1 MLRYREID
9 CKYAEIWRVF
19 ISGSS
24 SAGKTYFARQL
35 LENKLIECNR
45 IYYYH
50 PDIQETFPIDW
61 ENYLNIPICYQ
72 SGLPSQND
80 ILNIPHKSCIILD
93 DLYTEACA
101 DRTID
106 YLFRV
111 LSSKRKLHVIIM
123 TQRYFAEG
131 SNGLNIR
138 NSCNY
143 HILMNNADERTN
155 LRVANMMNNKDSI
168 KKAIDIN
175 SQKLYPYIFLDRTNQ
190 ARVTG
195 IQVYTELF
203 GKYKQVVLN
212 SMVSYLISETDFKSH
227 FESID
232 THTAVLNANAKK
244 TKTRSSSRTTSSFTP
259 DKKEE
264 IDTEAVGTRA
274 CPTDNSSGYT
284 FEQRR
289 QLERKIKQ
297 ALRRYQIRAQ
307 L

>member
-9 CKYAEIWRVF
+9 IKYSDIWRVF

-35 LENKLIECNR
+35 LENEYIKCDR
-45 IYYYH
+45 IYYFH
-50 PDIQETFPIDW
+50 PDIQESFPTDW
-61 ENYLNIPICYQ
+61 ENHLDIPICYQ
-72 SGLPSQND
+72 SGIPTEND
-80 ILNIPHKSCIILD
+80 ILNIPKGSCIVLD

-101 DRTID
+101 NRTID

-143 HILMNNADERTN
+143 HVLMNNADERTN
-155 LRVANMMNNKDSI
+155 LRVANMLNNKDSI

-175 SQKLYPYIFLDRTNQ
+175 SRKLYPYIFLDRTNQ

-203 GKYKQVVLN
+203 GKYKQVIVN
-212 SMVSYLISETDFKSH
+212 SMISYLISESDFKSH

-232 THTAVLNANAKK
+232 THTAVLNADTKKAKIG
-244 TKTRSSSRTTSSFTP
+244 RGSRTTPGSTS

-264 IDTEAVGTRA
+264 SSEVDTRV
-274 CPTDNSSGYT
+274 CPTENSSGYT

-289 QLERKIKQ
+289 QLDRKIKQ